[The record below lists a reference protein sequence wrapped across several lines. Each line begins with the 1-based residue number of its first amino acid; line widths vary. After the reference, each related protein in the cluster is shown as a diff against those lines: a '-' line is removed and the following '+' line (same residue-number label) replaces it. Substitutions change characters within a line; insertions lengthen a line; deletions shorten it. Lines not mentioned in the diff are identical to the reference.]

1 MHPDFSSGNIMVD
14 AVSGRLTGIIDWAE
28 ATICPF
34 GQDLYTLQDFSGTL
48 HLEHGWR
55 QYKDHEAL
63 QRTFWETFLKEA
75 GDLSAEAVE
84 AIRSARILG
93 CLLTHGFVR
102 RLPNEPFVVPVQES
116 DEVGR
121 YHLRFLDAFLL
132 DVKTRF
138 EDLN

>member
-1 MHPDFSSGNIMVD
+1 MVD
-14 AVSGRLTGIIDWAE
+14 AVSDRLTGTIDWAE
-28 ATICPF
+28 AAICPF
-34 GQDLYTLQDFSGTL
+34 GQILYTLQDISGIL
-48 HLEHGWR
+48 HREHGWR

-63 QRTFWETFLKEA
+63 QNTFWETFQEEV
-75 GDLSAEAVE
+75 GGLSAEAVE

-93 CLLTHGFVR
+93 CLLTHGFIR
-102 RLPNEPFVVPVQES
+102 SLPNEPFVVPVQET

-121 YHLRFLDAFLL
+121 YHLLFLEAFLI

>member
-1 MHPDFSSGNIMVD
+1 MVD

-28 ATICPF
+28 AAIYPF
-34 GQDLYTLQDFSGTL
+34 GQILYTLQDFSGTL
-48 HLEHGWR
+48 HREYGWR

-63 QRTFWETFLKEA
+63 QDTFWETFQEEV
-75 GDLSAEAVE
+75 GGLSAEVVE

-93 CLLTHGFVR
+93 CLLTHGFIR
-102 RLPNEPFVVPVQES
+102 SLPNEPFVVPVQET

-121 YHLRFLDAFLL
+121 YHLGFLDAFLI